1 MDDSFWN
8 RFGLELILLTFI
20 SIFGLCD
27 APRTRDLPAQQ
38 QKHIDEE
45 FRKALGT

>member
-1 MDDSFWN
+1 MDDSFWS
-8 RFGLELILLTFI
+8 RFGLELILRTFI
-20 SIFGLCD
+20 VFLGFAIYS
-27 APRTRDLPAQQ
+27 ARDLPVQQ